1 MVTASPMP
9 CIYIA
14 TIGQRPQAVT
24 VAFDVLKERYAYER
38 IGLLHTDP
46 ERSGIATALR
56 DLRAELTDA
65 YPEMPVDSHEIRDLS
80 GQPLLDIES
89 DTSAEAYFYGVLDAL
104 LAYKQQGC
112 NIHLMVA
119 GGRKAMSVYA
129 VYAASLLLDE
139 FDAVWMVLTP
149 SDIMD
154 QGVYHVAPADR
165 GRIQVTT
172 LPFLPSRFAPT
183 TLETLTREDIIEH
196 LRRRMNRKE
205 MLISRLTPAQQRVTN
220 MMAVHDDYT
229 DEQIARQLVL
239 SVKTVQHHLESIYT
253 TMRDVFDFGDR
264 IRDKRLALIKV
275 MKGWE

>member
-1 MVTASPMP
+1 MP
-9 CIYIA
+9 HIYLA
-14 TIGQRPQAVT
+14 TIGQRPQAIT

-56 DLRAELTDA
+56 DLRAELTGA
-65 YPEMPVDSHEIRDLS
+65 YPDLPVDSREIRDLI

-104 LAYKQQGC
+104 LAYKQQGS

-139 FDAVWMVLTP
+139 FDAVWTVITP
-149 SDIMD
+149 SDVIE
-154 QGVYHVAPADR
+154 QGLYHVDAADR

-205 MLISRLTPAQQRVTN
+205 MLLSRLTPAQQRVAN
-220 MMAVHDDYT
+220 LLAAHEDYT
-229 DEQIARQLVL
+229 DGRIAKLLVNET
-239 SVKTVQHHLESIYT
+239 KTIQHHLERIYQV
-253 TMRDVFDFGDR
+253 MGDVFDFSDK
-264 IRDKRLALIKV
+264 IRDKRLALIKI